1 MAGAEDGKEKKP
13 YNDPNR
19 WCAAGHADANMSE
32 VLLWALMLCVTHV
45 GAVKKLE
52 TWARAVI
59 NEAPEAEALRTAWV
73 PSWPKSTVYR
83 VSAIFDPICYAY
95 QKVQWTEQ
103 ALDSIGLA
111 MQAWCDDGRVDKL
124 TGILLKKYVYK
135 PRLGPAKPES
145 RREPPPRY
153 RSWAIVRVARLLLD
167 RGAALRRLL
176 LLDADD
182 EQALPSHVVMERL
195 SLRVELLEAELREQQ
210 AASKRL
216 QDAWRK
222 AANRVKKKCKA
233 VTEAR
238 RDERAKCA
246 AMVKEGRADAKRKIS
261 EHKATVRDEIG
272 AEFSKR
278 LATARAKARTYE
290 KTAGLSKA
298 RLKRARDAEH
308 ELEATR
314 QKLDEL
320 FEEQDA
326 EDKAAALVKIQSMPR
341 RGGRSEPPGAA
352 AAACS
357 APTTGA

>member
-1 MAGAEDGKEKKP
+1 
-13 YNDPNR
+13 
-19 WCAAGHADANMSE
+19 MSE
-32 VLLWALMLCVTHV
+32 VLFWSLMLCVTHV
-45 GAVKKLE
+45 GTVKKLE

-59 NEAPEAEALRTAWV
+59 LEAPQAEALRSAWV
-73 PSWPKSTVYR
+73 PSTEKWSKGVFQ
-83 VSAIFDPICYAY
+83 VSEIFDPIIHAH
-95 QKVQWTEQ
+95 KVEWREESLH
-103 ALDSIGLA
+103 AIALA